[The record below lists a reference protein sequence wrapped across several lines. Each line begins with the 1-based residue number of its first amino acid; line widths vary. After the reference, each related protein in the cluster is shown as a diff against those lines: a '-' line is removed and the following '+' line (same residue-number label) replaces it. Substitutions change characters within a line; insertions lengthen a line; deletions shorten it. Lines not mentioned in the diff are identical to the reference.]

1 MRIFPLPVRAI
12 FNARRSRRPPPRNEP
27 KLLTGAGD
35 RSCPPRALLASAP
48 LAQPQAP
55 GQLQPAMSTT
65 LPTNDPVLDEM
76 LGKLDGFL
84 SPLVQPGPPPPQPP
98 PPQPSLSLV
107 SVKERAV
114 GIGNLRGTGMVG
126 PFNVRSLKGVQL
138 DAVVRFQ
145 YWAETPEESDTLVTG
160 LQGRLRSAGNELRA
174 AGFLHI
180 EAAGITVAESVAAV
194 NDFWRKSADYR
205 VLYEFQYEDNDDALG
220 LIAKI
225 PVDVVGFFT
234 NPMEITDDMVRWDN
248 EAAPTLAVRGSGHL
262 RPRRFSALTAVAFL
276 PDSPMAW
283 DGLGVSV
290 KVSVGGVEQE
300 QNFTSV
306 RSFLDAFD
314 ELEGT
319 IVLNGNS
326 YFAGRLPLEAV
337 GFPVTLPF
345 TLKGDDFLTVS
356 YSGEKF
362 DSDAIFYLRVL

>member
-1 MRIFPLPVRAI
+1 M
-12 FNARRSRRPPPRNEP
+12 
-27 KLLTGAGD
+27 
-35 RSCPPRALLASAP
+35 
-48 LAQPQAP
+48 
-55 GQLQPAMSTT
+55 
-65 LPTNDPVLDEM
+65 PTNDPVLDEM
-76 LGKLDGFL
+76 LGKLDDFL
-84 SPLVQPGPPPPQPP
+84 SPLLQPGPPPPQPP

-107 SVKERAV
+107 SVTERAV

-138 DAVVRFQ
+138 DAIVRFQ
-145 YWAETPEESDTLVTG
+145 YWAETPEESDALVTG

-174 AGFLHI
+174 AGFLRV

-225 PVDVVGFFT
+225 PVDVVGFFAK
-234 NPMEITDDMVRWDN
+234 PLEITDDMVRWDN
-248 EAAPTLAVRGSGHL
+248 EAAPALAVGGSGT

-276 PDSPMAW
+276 PDTPAIW
-283 DGLGVSV
+283 DGLGVTV
-290 KVSVGGVEQE
+290 RVSVGGVEHE
-300 QNFTSV
+300 QNFASV

-326 YFAGRLPLEAV
+326 YFAGRLPLEAL

-345 TLKGDDFLTVS
+345 TLKGEDFLTVS
-356 YSGEKF
+356 YSDEKF

>member
-1 MRIFPLPVRAI
+1 MRAI
-12 FNARRSRRPPPRNEP
+12 FSARRSRRAPPRSEP
-27 KLLTGAGD
+27 KLLSGACD
-35 RSCPPRALLASAP
+35 APCATHAQLSSALR
-48 LAQPQAP
+48 AQPQAS
-55 GQLQPAMSTT
+55 GQLQPAMSST

-76 LGKLDGFL
+76 LGKLDDFL
-84 SPLVQPGPPPPQPP
+84 SPLLQPGPPPPQPP

-107 SVKERAV
+107 SVTERAV

-145 YWAETPEESDTLVTG
+145 YWAETPEESDALVTG

-174 AGFLHI
+174 AGFLRI

-225 PVDVVGFFT
+225 PVDVAGFFA
-234 NPMEITDDMVRWDN
+234 NPMEITDDMVRWDDV
-248 EAAPTLAVRGSGHL
+248 AAPALAVRGSGT
-262 RPRRFSALTAVAFL
+262 RPRRLSALTAVAFL
-276 PDSPMAW
+276 PDTPAIW
-283 DGLGVSV
+283 DGLGVTV
-290 KVSVGGVEQE
+290 RVSVGGVEDE
-300 QNFTSV
+300 QNFASV

-337 GFPVTLPF
+337 GFPVALPF
-345 TLKGDDFLTVS
+345 ILKGDDFLTVS
-356 YSGEKF
+356 YSDEKF
-362 DSDAIFYLRVL
+362 DGDAIFYLRVL